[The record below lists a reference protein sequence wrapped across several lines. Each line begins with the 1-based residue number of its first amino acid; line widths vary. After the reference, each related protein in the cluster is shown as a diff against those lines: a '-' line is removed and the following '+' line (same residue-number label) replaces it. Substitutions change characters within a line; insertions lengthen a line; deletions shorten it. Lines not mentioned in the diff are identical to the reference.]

1 MRPDRRTYVRRA
13 LLPDTAPPD
22 LISDVASFYY
32 FAMVCQEL
40 GQTQSRLQT
49 AEAVG
54 TFLAALEVDEAEIAA
69 RFMIGRALEQ
79 GEEKRLQVSGRAIWK
94 IAAEITDSEDQGEE
108 IFTAA
113 EDFGE
118 AIEMTLRRR
127 GADPEPTLTITEL
140 DRKFHEIA
148 DIEGRQ
154 SRGRKLAALRELFEH
169 ASALEAKYIAKILI
183 REMRHG
189 VSEGL
194 MLEAIARM
202 ANKSVADVRRINQL
216 EGDLG
221 RVVRILRMPE
231 GAARESL
238 SAARPAAKLAV
249 KPLKPM
255 LAQPAAEVADA
266 FAILGRDFAL
276 EQKLDGARVQ
286 IHHLGGGEV
295 RIFSRRLNEITDSLP
310 EIADGVK
317 RLGERR
323 AIFDGEVIAVD
334 ANGRPLAFQELM
346 RRFGRTRDIE
356 RLRAEQPVR
365 LYLFDLLAQDGA
377 LLIDRSYSERT
388 GALAALVEGAGLEM
402 VTRILNPALPEA
414 EKFFNDARAA
424 GYEGVVAKALASA
437 YTPGARGRGW
447 LKIKHVRTL
456 DLVVVAAEWGYGRR
470 HGWLSNYHLAARDAK
485 NGGFAMIGK
494 TFKGLTD
501 DQFREMTERL
511 LALKVTEGHGIV
523 AVQPKIVVEVAYNDI
538 QRSLSYAGGMALRFA
553 RIVSIRDDKSAE
565 EADTLATVTE
575 DFEGQTL
582 KPLAEKT

>member
-1 MRPDRRTYVRRA
+1 M
-13 LLPDTAPPD
+13 
-22 LISDVASFYY
+22 ASFYD
-32 FAMVCQEL
+32 FALVCQEL
-40 GQTQSRLQT
+40 GQTQSRLQM
-49 AEAVG
+49 AETVG
-54 TFLAALEVDEAEIAA
+54 TFLASIDVDEAEIAA
-69 RFMIGRALEQ
+69 RFMVGRALEQ

-94 IAAEITDSEDQGEE
+94 IAAEITGAEDQGEE

-118 AIEMTLRRR
+118 AIEMTLKRRS
-127 GADPEPTLTITEL
+127 ADPEPTLTIAEL

-148 DIEGRQ
+148 EIEGRQ
-154 SRGRKLAALRELFEH
+154 SRGRKLTALRELFER

-189 VSEGL
+189 VSEGM

-202 ANKSVADVRRINQL
+202 ANKSVGDVRRINQL

-231 GAARESL
+231 GAAMEKGAAGHP
-238 SAARPAAKLAV
+238 AARRAV

-255 LAQPAAEVADA
+255 LAQPANEVADA

-286 IHHLGGGEV
+286 IHYLGDGEV
-295 RIFSRRLNEITDSLP
+295 RIFSRRLNEITESLP
-310 EIADGVK
+310 EVVESLK
-317 RLGERR
+317 RLGGHRV
-323 AIFDGEVIAVD
+323 IFDGEVIAVD
-334 ANGRPLAFQELM
+334 ANARPLAFQELM

-356 RLRAEQPVR
+356 RLRTEQPVR
-365 LYLFDLLAQDGA
+365 LYLFDLLALDGE
-377 LLIDRSYSERT
+377 LLIDRTYSERT
-388 GALAALVEGAGLEM
+388 DALATLTEEAGLEM
-402 VTRILNPALPEA
+402 VTRIINPALPDA
-414 EKFFNDARAA
+414 EKFFQDARMA
-424 GYEGVVAKALASA
+424 GFEGVVAKSLAST

-470 HGWLSNYHLAARDAK
+470 HGWLSNYHLAARDEK

-511 LALKVTEGHGIV
+511 LVLKVTEGHGIV

-538 QRSLSYAGGMALRFA
+538 QRSPSYAGGMALRFA
-553 RIVSIRDDKSAE
+553 RIVRIRDDKAPE

-582 KPLAEKT
+582 KPLAEKI

>member
-1 MRPDRRTYVRRA
+1 M
-13 LLPDTAPPD
+13 
-22 LISDVASFYY
+22 ASFND
-32 FAMVCQEL
+32 FALVCQEL
-40 GQTQSRLQT
+40 GQTQSRLQM
-49 AEAVG
+49 AESVG

-69 RFMIGRALEQ
+69 RFMVGRALEQ

-94 IAAEITDSEDQGEE
+94 IAAEITSAEDQGED
-108 IFTAA
+108 IFAAA

-127 GADPEPTLTITEL
+127 SIDPEPTLTIAEL

-154 SRGRKLAALRELFEH
+154 SRGRKLTALRELLER

-221 RVVRILRMPE
+221 RVARILRMPE
-231 GAARESL
+231 GAAIESTAH
-238 SAARPAAKLAV
+238 STHSTKPPVV

-255 LAQPAAEVADA
+255 LAQPATEIADA

-276 EQKLDGARVQ
+276 EHKLDGARVQ
-286 IHHLGGGEV
+286 IHYLDGGEV
-295 RIFSRRLNEITDSLP
+295 RIFSRRLNEITESLP
-310 EIADGVK
+310 EIAESMK

-323 AIFDGEVIAVD
+323 AILDGEVIAID
-334 ANGRPLAFQELM
+334 TNGHPLAFQELM

-365 LYLFDLLAQDGA
+365 LYVFDLLGLDGT
-377 LLIDRSYSERT
+377 LLIDRAYSERNDT
-388 GALAALVEGAGLEM
+388 LASLAAAAGLET
-402 VTRILNPALPEA
+402 VPRVINPTLPEA
-414 EKFFNDARAA
+414 ERFFRDALTA

-470 HGWLSNYHLAARDAK
+470 HGWLSNYHLAARDEK

-501 DQFREMTERL
+501 EQFREMTERL
-511 LALKVTEGHGIV
+511 LALKVTEAHGVV

-538 QRSLSYAGGMALRFA
+538 QRSPNYAGGMALRFA
-553 RIVSIRDDKSAE
+553 RIVRVRDDKSPE
-565 EADTLATVTE
+565 EADSLAAVAE
-575 DFEGQTL
+575 DYERQTL
-582 KPLAEKT
+582 KPLAEKV